1 MGEFGEFDD
10 IDFFRGNEL
19 IGDPYPYFDF
29 MRGKCPVQPEP
40 NHGVVMVTGYDEAV
54 SVYTDT
60 RTFSSCNAV
69 TGPFPG
75 FPVPL
80 KGDDVSD
87 LIDRH
92 RDELPFSDQLTTM
105 DPPKH
110 KAHRGL
116 LMRLITP
123 KRLREN
129 EDFMWRHADRQIDE
143 FIERGECEFIR
154 DFAGPFTL
162 YVIAD
167 LLGVPEEDHGW
178 FREELQ
184 GGGRQREQALG
195 STGSRTMSH
204 SPLEFLYERLTTYV
218 EDRRRRPRDDVL
230 TGLATASFPDGSL
243 PEPIDVVRVAAN
255 VFSAGQETTVRLLG
269 SALQIIGERPDIAQR
284 LRDDTTRIPEF
295 VEECLRFESPVKGD
309 FRLARTTTT
318 VGGVD
323 IAAGTCVMVLNGAA
337 GRDPRHFDGPDEFR
351 MDRANA
357 REHLA
362 FGRGPHACP
371 GGPLARA
378 ETRISIERLLARM
391 VDIRIAE
398 SAHGT
403 ADARRYDYV
412 PTYILRG
419 LTRLQLEFTP
429 AG

>member
-1 MGEFGEFDD
+1 MGEFDD

-40 NHGVVMVTGYDEAV
+40 NHGVVLVTGYDEAV
-54 SVYTDT
+54 SVYTNT
-60 RTFSSCNAV
+60 TTFSSCNSV

-80 KGDDVSD
+80 EGDDVSD
-87 LIDRH
+87 LIEQH

-167 LLGVPEEDHGW
+167 LLGVPEEDHEW

-195 STGSRTMSH
+195 STGSRTMGH

-218 EDRRRRPRDDVL
+218 EDRRREPHEDVL
-230 TGLATASFPDGSL
+230 TGLATATFPDGSL

-269 SALQIIGERPDIAQR
+269 SALQVIG
-284 LRDDTTRIPEF
+284 
-295 VEECLRFESPVKGD
+295 
-309 FRLARTTTT
+309 
-318 VGGVD
+318 
-323 IAAGTCVMVLNGAA
+323 
-337 GRDPRHFDGPDEFR
+337 
-351 MDRANA
+351 RA
-357 REHLA
+357 
-362 FGRGPHACP
+362 
-371 GGPLARA
+371 
-378 ETRISIERLLARM
+378 S
-391 VDIRIAE
+391 
-398 SAHGT
+398 
-403 ADARRYDYV
+403 
-412 PTYILRG
+412 
-419 LTRLQLEFTP
+419 
-429 AG
+429 